1 LPAAT
6 NRNERNSVP
15 RLTAVSVLVLLQAL
29 AGMTT
34 LAAQTKPRLR
44 PRHTNTYYV
53 AADTVTW
60 DYTPSG
66 SNQIS
71 GQPFDS
77 VERPFVAAGKYHIG
91 HVALK
96 AIYREYTDSTFTTQK
111 PRPPALQYL
120 GILGPL
126 LRAEVGDTIR
136 VVFRNNLDAPA
147 TMHPHGVFYTKES
160 EGAPYAAGPGER
172 DLEGNGVPPG
182 RAHVYV
188 WPVPERAGPAS
199 GDGSSILWMYHSH
212 IHEEQDLST
221 GLLGPI
227 IVSARGS
234 TRADGTPNDVDR
246 EVVMAFDEIDE
257 DVSRYL
263 STNLHRYASKGDS
276 TPIAFIFGIA
286 SAGGPA
292 EGQFNFRETMNGYL
306 YGNGPMPTMRVGQ
319 RVRWYLMASTG
330 FEIHSPHWH
339 GNTVQVSHM
348 RTDVAMLLPMGM
360 VVADMVPD
368 NPGIWLVHCHV
379 SNHLR
384 MGMQARYE
392 VTR

>member
-1 LPAAT
+1 MS
-6 NRNERNSVP
+6 RRKVVP
-15 RLTAVSVLVLLQAL
+15 WLVALTVVGAVSLHGQA
-29 AGMTT
+29 
-34 LAAQTKPRLR
+34 RR
-44 PRHTNTYYV
+44 PRTNTYYV

-60 DYTPSG
+60 DFTPSG
-66 SNQIS
+66 SNQIA

-77 VERPFVAAGKYHIG
+77 VERPFVQAGKWHIG
-91 HVALK
+91 HLALK
-96 AIYREYTDSTFTTQK
+96 AIYREYTDSTFALLK
-111 PRPPALQYL
+111 PRPPEWQYL

-160 EGAPYAAGPGER
+160 EGAPYAAGPGDR
-172 DLEGNGVPPG
+172 DLKGNGVPPG
-182 RAHVYV
+182 GTHVYV

-199 GDGSSILWMYHSH
+199 GDMSSILWMYHSH
-212 IHEEQDLST
+212 VHEEQDLST

-234 TRADGTPNDVDR
+234 TRPDGTPSDVDR
-246 EVVMAFDEIDE
+246 EVVVAFDEIDE

-263 STNLHRYASKGDS
+263 STNLHRYATQPDS
-276 TPIAFIFGIA
+276 ARIVVTFGLV
-286 SAGGPA
+286 SAGGPEA
-292 EGQFNFRETMNGYL
+292 QFNFKETMNGFL
-306 YGNGPMPTMRVGQ
+306 WGNGPMPTMRVGE

-339 GNTVQVSHM
+339 GNTVQVAHM
-348 RTDVAMLLPMGM
+348 RTDVTALLPMGM

-368 NPGIWLVHCHV
+368 NAGIWLFHCHV

-392 VTR
+392 VRR